1 MSDPPR
7 RGDPLPLLRL
17 LLAFSSVYWLG
28 ACGVQ
33 GPPLPPRVEQP
44 QPISDLAAAQAGRTL
59 TLSFTAPQLA
69 ADGERLTK
77 PLEAEILRAVLPA
90 GQPAPPSS
98 EALQAWR
105 ALSALEFAKLAK
117 NARVVYS
124 PTLTEADLREHRGA
138 TYFFAVRTLTRKF
151 RRRAVESGLSNIV
164 QMTLLDVPQSVEDV
178 RVATTE
184 QALGLSWKPP
194 ERALSGQPASG
205 ISAYRVYRRVGKAGA
220 FEKVGETSDTVF
232 RDTDFAFG
240 RTYTYKVAALMKVGT
255 QTAEGEASAG
265 TEVTPRDI
273 FPPAAPT
280 RLTAVYTTQV
290 IELVWTAN
298 SEPDLAGYNVYRR
311 EASGP
316 VQKMNP
322 EPLRTPI
329 FRDRSVVEGRQY
341 FYHVTALDLVNN
353 ESAPSE
359 EASVETH

>member
-1 MSDPPR
+1 MSAPPR
-7 RGDPLPLLRL
+7 RGDRLLLVRL
-17 LLAFSSVYWLG
+17 LLAFSGVCWLG

-44 QPISDLAAAQAGRTL
+44 QRVSDVAVAQAGRTL

-105 ALSALEFAKLAK
+105 ALSAEEFAKLAK
-117 NARVVYS
+117 SEKAVYS
-124 PTLTEADLREHRGA
+124 ITLTEADFREHRGA
-138 TYFFAVRTLTRKF
+138 TFFFAVRTLTRKF

-164 QMTLLDVPQSVEDV
+164 QMTLLDVPLSVEDV

-316 VQKMNP
+316 VQKMNQ

>member
-1 MSDPPR
+1 VSDPPR

-17 LLAFSSVYWLG
+17 LLACGGVCWLG

-33 GPPLPPRVEQP
+33 GPPVPPRVEQP
-44 QPISDLAAAQAGRTL
+44 QRVSDLAAAQAGRTI

-77 PLEAEILRAVLPA
+77 PLEAEILRAVIPA

-98 EALQAWR
+98 EALQAWV
-105 ALSALEFAKLAK
+105 ALSAGEFAKLAK
-117 NARVVYS
+117 SARVVYFI
-124 PTLTEADLREHRGA
+124 TLTKAEFREHCGA
-138 TYFFAVRTLTRKF
+138 TYLFTVRTLTRRF
-151 RRRAVESGLSNIV
+151 RRRVVESRLSNVV
-164 QMTLLDVPQSVEDV
+164 QMTLLDVPLSVEDLH
-178 RVATTE
+178 VATTE
-184 QALGLSWKPP
+184 HALELSWKPP
-194 ERALSGQPASG
+194 QRAVSGELASR
-205 ISAYRVYRRVGKAGA
+205 ISAYRVYRRVGKTGA
-220 FEKVGETSDTVF
+220 FEKIGEISDPLF
-232 RDTDFAFG
+232 RDMDFAFG

-255 QTAEGEASAG
+255 QTAEGEASPE

-280 RLTAVYTTQV
+280 GLTAVYTAQV

-311 EASGP
+311 EGSGP
-316 VQKMNP
+316 VQRMNP

-329 FRDRSVVEGRQY
+329 FRDRSVAEGRQY
-341 FYHVTALDLVNN
+341 FYRVTALDLANN

-359 EASVETH
+359 EARVGTH